1 MQKFRKEISLI
12 LLFGLVLVLFDAC
25 SNEDYFTADPVAN
38 SKTIDSDTYNYLASQ
53 PAQFG
58 AFVEV
63 IDLSNSKDLINSA
76 NSTVI
81 APQNYSIKRFVFE
94 QGKEKLSDFQAED
107 LQNLLKQY
115 IINARIVSE
124 DLTEPISVQNVFG
137 NELVFEIKREKWK
150 GVDNIGPQYIS
161 LLNFKNID
169 DDKDNIQVKV
179 VTPDLQTATGIVHVL
194 TNDHLFGF

>member
-1 MQKFRKEISLI
+1 MQKFKKELSFILI
-12 LLFGLVLVLFDAC
+12 FGLVVALFGAC
-25 SNEDYFTADPVAN
+25 SDEEYFKADPIAN
-38 SKTIDSDTYNYLASQ
+38 SKTIDIDTYTYLSSK
-53 PAQFG
+53 PDQFS

-63 IDLSNSKDLINSA
+63 IDLSNSKELINNA

-94 QGKEKLSDFQAED
+94 QGKETLSDFQAEE

-115 IINARIVSE
+115 IVNARIVSE
-124 DLTEPISVQNVFG
+124 DLTQPVSTTNIFG
-137 NELVFEIKREKWK
+137 GELVFEIKREKWK

-161 LLNFKNID
+161 LNNLKNIN
-169 DDKDNIQVKV
+169 DDKDDIQVKV
-179 VTPDLQTATGIVHVL
+179 VTPDLQTTTGVVHVL